1 LYDLGRR
8 ILVQN
13 GSRWKA
19 CIETE
24 LMADQLNE
32 KRIQILLPHRVVPSR
47 PRRACGHLRI
57 CPGRQFVPERSDDR
71 VLTVVRAT
79 TENLIGV
86 IHSHNQRHDLSTSIA
101 TLPIMTLRSA
111 SSEKS
116 NIPSPPWR
124 GSRMTA
130 LLQSTPPRA
139 RNRLGLARLTEAGSA
154 NYAIAGFWLG
164 YGLAATHE
172 HRLPRPVKQAEAPC
186 PAEV

>member
-1 LYDLGRR
+1 
-8 ILVQN
+8 
-13 GSRWKA
+13 
-19 CIETE
+19 
-24 LMADQLNE
+24 MADQLNE
-32 KRIQILLPHRVVPSR
+32 KRIQILRPHRVVPSP

-57 CPGRQFVPERSDDR
+57 YPGKQFVPERSDDR
-71 VLTVVRAT
+71 VLTAGQCDYRELDWCDPQPQPT
-79 TENLIGV
+79 PRSLHMG
-86 IHSHNQRHDLSTSIA
+86 SIA

-111 SSEKS
+111 SSEKVTS
-116 NIPSPPWR
+116 PSPPWR

-164 YGLAATHE
+164 YGLAGTHE